1 MSVESVATMM
11 SADLEQMLLIASLHP
26 SWVWSAVTARHVIVA
41 ANGAVLRAY
50 WMPALLRMDELF
62 AEQFVMALNSGKNV
76 HCASSIKDQ

>member
-1 MSVESVATMM
+1 MM
-11 SADLEQMLLIASLHP
+11 LADMEQMFIVSRLYP
-26 SWVWSAVTARHVIVA
+26 SWVWTTMKARHVIVA

-62 AEQFVMALNSGKNV
+62 AEQFVMALNSGKNI